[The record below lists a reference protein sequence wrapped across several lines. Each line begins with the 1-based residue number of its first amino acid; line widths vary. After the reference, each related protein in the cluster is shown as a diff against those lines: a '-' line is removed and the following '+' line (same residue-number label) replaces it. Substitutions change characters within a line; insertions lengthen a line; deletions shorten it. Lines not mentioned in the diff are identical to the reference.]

1 MIKFFA
7 VFGILVLCGIFE
19 LVIWAIGKLLFDDD
33 EEFALIMTN
42 TLVLF
47 AFVSYYFL

>member
-19 LVIWAIGKLLFDDD
+19 FLIWGVGRLLLDDD
-33 EEFALIMTN
+33 EFALIMTN

-47 AFVSYYFL
+47 ALVSYYFL